1 MSGDDPPPLDLSRIE
16 RAAALSG
23 ALSEPTPFTIAGEA
37 GRAGPA
43 RFGRITGRV
52 ENLLGQ
58 YREPK
63 ERDSLIRRAKTL
75 SWLGLGWMTVEG
87 AAGIVAALRAGS
99 SALLGFGIGSAIE
112 GLASMTVI
120 WRFTGR
126 RRLSGSA
133 EKRARRLVAIGF
145 LLLAPYI
152 GQGAVR
158 TLIAGRHPSSS
169 GLGIVLSASSLVV
182 MPVMGR
188 SKQRIGQRLGS
199 PATAGEGAQNM
210 LCAYMAGG
218 VLIGLLANTLL
229 GAWWLDPIVA
239 IGIARLAVREGIEAW
254 GGKDCGCATI
264 PGLDDSPDGCAERPA
279 GDERSRS

>member
-1 MSGDDPPPLDLSRIE
+1 
-16 RAAALSG
+16 
-23 ALSEPTPFTIAGEA
+23 
-37 GRAGPA
+37 
-43 RFGRITGRV
+43 V
-52 ENLLGQ
+52 ENRVGS

-63 ERDSLIRRAKTL
+63 ERDRLIRRAKML
-75 SWLGLGWMTVEG
+75 SWLSLGWMTVEG

-99 SALLGFGIGSAIE
+99 SALLGFGIDSAIE

-126 RRLSGSA
+126 RRLSASA

-152 GQGAVR
+152 GRGAVR

-169 GLGIVLSASSLVV
+169 GLGIVLSASSMVL
-182 MPVMGR
+182 MPLMGR
-188 SKQRIGQRLGS
+188 SKRSVGRHLGS
-199 PATAGEGAQNM
+199 AATVGEGSQNM

-218 VLIGLLANTLL
+218 VLIGMLANTLL

-239 IGIARLAVREGIEAW
+239 IGIACLAVREGVEAW
-254 GGKDCGCATI
+254 GGEHCGCATI
-264 PGLDDSPDGCAERPA
+264 PGLDDSPDDCAEHA
-279 GDERSRS
+279 GG